1 MSPQTDACG
10 RPIRD
15 KELLRRIEQAKST
28 QRRFRPDADLHDPI
42 EDNPRLKPIIRE
54 VERRA
59 EKESPI
65 QGQGRCHDVWGRM
78 QDILKNEHGL
88 VWYPPSRMNTDI
100 IFD

>member
-1 MSPQTDACG
+1 METDACG

-15 KELLRRIEQAKST
+15 EELLRRIELAKST
-28 QRRFRPDADLHDPI
+28 QRRFRADADLYDPI
-42 EDNPRLKPIIRE
+42 EDNPRLKSIIRE

-78 QDILKNEHGL
+78 KDILKNEHGL

>member
-10 RPIRD
+10 RPLRD

-28 QRRFRPDADLHDPI
+28 QRQFDPKAVLRDPI
-42 EDNPRLKPIIRE
+42 EKDPRIRPIVRE
-54 VERRA
+54 VRPRA
-59 EKESPI
+59 ERESTI
-65 QGQGRCHDVWGRM
+65 RGMGRCHDVWGRM